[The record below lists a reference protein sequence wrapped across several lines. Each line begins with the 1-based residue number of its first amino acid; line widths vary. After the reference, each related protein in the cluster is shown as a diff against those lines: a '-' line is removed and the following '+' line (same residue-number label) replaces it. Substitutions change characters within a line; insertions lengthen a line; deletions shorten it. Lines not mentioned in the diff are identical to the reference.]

1 MLNISFAHGLR
12 LPAELTLLAKAL
24 FNLDAV
30 TRSLDPTFS
39 PIETIREF
47 STRIANERA
56 KREMSLSRVFQVATQ
71 TSDLISALPH
81 RLDIVTQKL
90 AANELGLK
98 VEVPQVHAL
107 LRGLQKIA
115 NRVFS
120 GLVLGAVVVAS
131 AMLLPHRR
139 TLGTTGFII
148 AALIGL
154 YMVVSILVQDRSETN
169 GERAAHLGLMSLAI
183 IRLPQPSPTSV
194 CTDPSITVSPIRTIV
209 PPRMVSSTVKCGTTD
224 LPRTFDRRSD
234 TVFSSLLSGSRDT
247 VTCAWM
253 RPSSASTSV

>member
-1 MLNISFAHGLR
+1 VRLLLDISENHGDDAAETLIEIGQLSERFDRQEFVAAVSTLVGRNYDRDIGEIEAGTLLYEMLNISFAHGLR

-39 PIETIREF
+39 PIQTIREF
-47 STRIANERA
+47 STRIANDRA
-56 KREMSLSRVFQVATQ
+56 KREMSLSRLFQVATQ

-81 RLDIVTQKL
+81 RLDIVTAKL
-90 AANELGLK
+90 AANEFGLK
-98 VEVPQVHAL
+98 LESPQVHVL

-154 YMVVSILVQDRSETN
+154 YMVVAILVQDRAE
-169 GERAAHLGLMSLAI
+169 
-183 IRLPQPSPTSV
+183 
-194 CTDPSITVSPIRTIV
+194 
-209 PPRMVSSTVKCGTTD
+209 KK
-224 LPRTFDRRSD
+224 
-234 TVFSSLLSGSRDT
+234 
-247 VTCAWM
+247 
-253 RPSSASTSV
+253 

>member
-1 MLNISFAHGLR
+1 MVDFGMTARLSTTMRDQIVRLLLDIAENRGEDAAETLIEIGQLSERFDRQEFVAAVATLVGRNYDLSIGEIEAGTLLYEMLNISFAHGLK

-39 PIETIREF
+39 PIATIREF

-56 KREMSLSRVFQVATQ
+56 KREMSLNKMFQVATQ

-81 RLDIVTQKL
+81 RLDILTQRL
-90 AANELGLK
+90 AANEFSLK
-98 VEVPQVHAL
+98 LESPQVHVL
-107 LRGLQKIA
+107 VRGMQKIA

-120 GLVLGAVVVAS
+120 GLVLGGVVVAS

-154 YMVVSILVQDRSETN
+154 YMVVAILVQDRSEK
-169 GERAAHLGLMSLAI
+169 R
-183 IRLPQPSPTSV
+183 
-194 CTDPSITVSPIRTIV
+194 
-209 PPRMVSSTVKCGTTD
+209 
-224 LPRTFDRRSD
+224 
-234 TVFSSLLSGSRDT
+234 
-247 VTCAWM
+247 
-253 RPSSASTSV
+253 